1 MFVTHCRCSKDG
13 NNISPRCFKLKS
25 KHIYVIYVIYMLYII
40 YIIYD
45 IYIHIYFK
53 QVLTI
58 FVKDVALPQKHKPL
72 SLVILGSQQ
81 SLPIIGFQIK
91 KKGGMDCVYSLF
103 ILRVQHSAW
112 THCSINVC
120 RKNQEKI
127 KRRNG
132 EGRKER
138 KKEEIIL

>member
-1 MFVTHCRCSKDG
+1 
-13 NNISPRCFKLKS
+13 
-25 KHIYVIYVIYMLYII
+25 MLYII

-91 KKGGMDCVYSLF
+91 KKKGARTV
-103 ILRVQHSAW
+103 
-112 THCSINVC
+112 SIPFLSSGFSTVP
-120 RKNQEKI
+120 
-127 KRRNG
+127 
-132 EGRKER
+132 GR
-138 KKEEIIL
+138 IAQ